1 MILQFLHRFYHEL
14 LWFYNFYMVFYHDL
28 PWFYN
33 FYMVFYHG
41 VCHGVYHDF
50 TIFTWFLPWFTMILH
65 FYMVFTMVLYHA
77 LPWFTMIY
85 HGASFFNFGPMLPS
99 NFGSLKHVVR
109 LLSFEYGTGRK
120 NHLRFLK
127 LTCAHRNMYVGI
139 MSQPLQFWIKPYI
152 VANPCKTH
160 CQFCCFR
167 WPCIL
172 TSSLFFSTPDPT
184 SPLSP
189 TRSGSLLLLKPI
201 HRVKDCQISSISPIR
216 KKVIHVH
223 WFSHLDMDRYMYWD
237 QKTGWSREMANV
249 YPKVPEMSK
258 GFLIGYSIV
267 CRIGKLPG
275 IVVNTSSFIDFMRW
289 SGRVK
294 LTFHLCLIV

>member
-1 MILQFLHRFYHEL
+1 M
-14 LWFYNFYMVFYHDL
+14 
-28 PWFYN
+28 
-33 FYMVFYHG
+33 
-41 VCHGVYHDF
+41 
-50 TIFTWFLPWFTMILH
+50 FTWFLPWFTMILH
-65 FYMVFTMVLYHA
+65 FLHGFYHGS

-109 LLSFEYGTGRK
+109 LLSFEYGNGRK
-120 NHLRFLK
+120 THLRFLK

-139 MSQPLQFWIKPYI
+139 MSQPLKFWIKPYI

-189 TRSGSLLLLKPI
+189 TRSVSLLLLKPI

-223 WFSHLDMDRYMYWD
+223 WFSHLDMDRYMYWE

-258 GFLIGYSIV
+258 GFLIGYSLV

-275 IVVNTSSFIDFMRW
+275 IVVNISSFIDFMRW

-294 LTFHLCLIV
+294 LSFHLCLIV